1 MDADARV
8 CPFCGDRPGEG
19 MFCESCGRSLGA
31 IERLPTRAEWEHERN
46 RERGRGSVDAH
57 SLSERCTAA
66 TANFLAAMH
75 AAGNPGVVRTPMQ
88 KRSFF
93 QRTRSATGWVL
104 RPVEREDF
112 EKPRR
117 YEPGLVLSIEGGF
130 YRLHS
135 ELRGWGQS
143 RFPHYHHTVESEAI
157 DMPAEQRLVDELAA
171 VLELH
176 DVGDTDPSARQH

>member
-8 CPFCGDRPGEG
+8 CPFCGERPGEG
-19 MFCESCGRSLGA
+19 MFCEACGRSLGA
-31 IERLPTRAEWEHERN
+31 IERLPTRAEWEHQRAP
-46 RERGRGSVDAH
+46 ERGAGSVDGQP
-57 SLSERCTAA
+57 LDERCAAA
-66 TANFLAAMH
+66 TASFLAAMK
-75 AAGNPGVVRTPMQ
+75 AAGNPGAVRTPMQ
-88 KRSFF
+88 KGSFF

-117 YEPGLVLSIEGGF
+117 YEPGLVLTIEGGF

-143 RFPHYHHTVESEAI
+143 SFPHYHHTVESDAVE
-157 DMPAEQRLVDELAA
+157 MPAEPRLVDELAA
-171 VLELH
+171 VLEIN
-176 DVGDTDPSARQH
+176 DVGDTDSFASQH